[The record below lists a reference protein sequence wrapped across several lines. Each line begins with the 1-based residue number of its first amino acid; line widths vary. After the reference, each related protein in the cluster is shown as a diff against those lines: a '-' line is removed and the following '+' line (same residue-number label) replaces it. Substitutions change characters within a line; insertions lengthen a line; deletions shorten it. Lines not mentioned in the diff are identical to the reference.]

1 MSFSQCLQWRQW
13 DFQFC
18 FKPLLDLLLL
28 KFVIFQFKSPLKAE
42 VGNFFLRTFWF
53 LWYKYIYILYDFL
66 NFIIFPDH
74 CVKLFLKGYTQ
85 KVCKAVKSVFFEDY
99 RLNIV
104 GFVTHCPIIFTTKVV
119 FFGFHWHL
127 WQIHSFQWFMFKRG
141 GKGWRGGQKVS
152 IPPCYS
158 FTHLTDTA

>member
-28 KFVIFQFKSPLKAE
+28 KFVVFSLSLLLKQRWVISFWEHFGFYYINTSA
-42 VGNFFLRTFWF
+42 FF
-53 LWYKYIYILYDFL
+53 YDFL

-104 GFVTHCPIIFTTKVV
+104 GFVTNCPFIFTTKVV
-119 FFGFHWHL
+119 FFGFYWLL
-127 WQIHSFQWFMFKRG
+127 WQIHSFHWFMFKRG
-141 GKGWRGGQKVS
+141 GRGWRRGGSKGLYT
-152 IPPCYS
+152 P
-158 FTHLTDTA
+158 L